1 MFRHTVERQYFASLY
16 DNTKNTRDARYC
28 VSTRIMKH
36 IVVLTGAGISAES
49 GLKTFRDSDGLWE
62 GYDIAEV
69 ATPEAWQRN
78 PALVQEFYNMRRKSV
93 LEAKPNKA
101 HYALAKLEE
110 KYKVT
115 IITQNIDDL
124 HERAGSTNVV
134 HLHGII
140 TRSQSSKNS
149 NLTYPIDGWEL
160 RMDEVCELG
169 SPLRA
174 HVVWFGEAVPM
185 IEEAANVCAHAEL
198 FILVGSSLAVYPA
211 AGLVNYVAR
220 NVPKYIIDPKIP
232 YLPSDH
238 FIKIE
243 EKATLGVPLLISEL
257 LNE

>member
-1 MFRHTVERQYFASLY
+1 MRLY
-16 DNTKNTRDARYC
+16 KLCLMN
-28 VSTRIMKH
+28 RINMKK

-49 GLKTFRDSDGLWE
+49 GLKTFRDTDGLWE
-62 GYDIAEV
+62 GYNIEDV
-69 ATPEAWQRN
+69 ATPEAWRRN
-78 PALVQEFYNMRRKSV
+78 PEMVQDFYNMRRKSA
-93 LEAKPNKA
+93 LEAQPNAA

-110 KYKVT
+110 KYDVT

-124 HERAGSTNVV
+124 HERGGSTKVV

-140 TRSQSSKNS
+140 TRSQSSKNP

-160 RMDEVCELG
+160 GMDEVCELG

-174 HVVWFGEAVPM
+174 HIVWFGEAVPM
-185 IEEAANVCAHAEL
+185 IEKAALICQEADI

-211 AGLVNYVAR
+211 AGLVNYVPR
-220 NVPKYIIDPKIP
+220 NVTKYIIDPNIP
-232 YLPSDH
+232 QLSHHDH

-243 EKATLGVPLLISEL
+243 EKATVGVPLLISEL